1 MMVAGEASGDVYGAR
16 LAEKLKDLR
25 PDVDLVGLGGT
36 LMQAAGVRLLFN
48 PTGLSAVGLA
58 EALRS
63 ASALRGVFADTKH
76 ALSSERP
83 SCLVFIDFPEFNTR
97 LAGAAA
103 RLGLKSVYLFA
114 PTAWAWRRGRA
125 RRIARTVTKVASV
138 FPLEAQVYREAGAS
152 VEFVGHPLLDL
163 VKPAAAADRLAAR
176 AELGRGPGFGSG
188 PEPDPEAVVV
198 GLLPGSRAQ
207 EIRLLLPPML
217 EGAARIARA
226 KPGTRF
232 MLPLA
237 GTVPEGAVC
246 EAVAASGLP
255 VQIVQGQA
263 HRCMAAADALVV
275 ASGTATLEATIVGTP
290 MVVVY
295 RVSRSTWALGRILVR
310 IPYISWPNILA
321 GRRVVPELLQD
332 EARGETIAK
341 EVLRILDAPGYATR
355 MAEDLARAR
364 EALGSPGALERAAR
378 LVLEVA
384 GA

>member
-16 LAEKLKDLR
+16 LAEKLRDLR
-25 PDVDLVGLGGT
+25 PDVDLFGLGGT

-63 ASALRGVFADTKH
+63 ASALRGVLAEARR
-76 ALSSERP
+76 ALGSERP
-83 SCLVFIDFPEFNTR
+83 SCLVLIDFPEFNMR

-103 RLGLKSVYLFA
+103 RLGIKSVYLFA

-138 FPLEAQVYREAGAS
+138 FPLEAEVYREAGAD

-163 VKPAAAADRLAAR
+163 VDPAAAADRWAAR
-176 AELGRGPGFGSG
+176 AELGFEPGL
-188 PEPDPEAVVV
+188 ETVV

-207 EIRLLLPPML
+207 EIRLLLPTML
-217 EGAARIARA
+217 DGAARIAKAR
-226 KPGTRF
+226 PGVGF
-232 MLPLA
+232 ALPLA
-237 GTVPEGAVC
+237 ETVPEDAVR

-255 VQIVQGQA
+255 VRVVRGRA

-295 RVSRSTWALGRILVR
+295 RVSRSTWALGRLLVK

-332 EARGETIAK
+332 EARGETIAR
-341 EVLRILDAPGYATR
+341 EVLRILDAPGYAAR

>member
-1 MMVAGEASGDVYGAR
+1 MMVVAGEASGDVYGAR
-16 LAEKLKDLR
+16 LAEKLKVLR
-25 PDVDLVGLGGT
+25 PDVDLFGLGGT

-58 EALRS
+58 EAVRS
-63 ASALRGVFADTKH
+63 AAALRGVLAEARR

-83 SCLVFIDFPEFNTR
+83 SCLVLIDFPEFNMR

-103 RLGLKSVYLFA
+103 RLGIKSVYLFV

-125 RRIARTVTKVASV
+125 RRVARTVTKVASV
-138 FPLEAQVYREAGAS
+138 FPLEAKVYREAGAD
-152 VEFVGHPLLDL
+152 VEFIGHPLLDL
-163 VKPAAAADRLAAR
+163 VSPAAAAERRAAR
-176 AELGRGPGFGSG
+176 DELGFGPGL
-188 PEPDPEAVVV
+188 ETVATVV

-217 EGAARIARA
+217 DGAARIAKARPA
-226 KPGTRF
+226 VGF
-232 MLPLA
+232 VLPLVE
-237 GTVPEGAVC
+237 TVPEDAVR

-255 VQIVQGQA
+255 IRVVRGQA

-295 RVSRSTWALGRILVR
+295 RVSRSTAVLGRLLVK

-321 GRRVVPELLQD
+321 GKRIVPELLQE
-332 EARGETIAK
+332 EASGESIAR
-341 EVLRILDAPGYATR
+341 ETLRLLDDPARAGA
-355 MAEDLARAR
+355 MIEELARAR
-364 EALGSPGALERAAR
+364 AALGSPGALERAAR
-378 LVLEVA
+378 LVIEVA
-384 GA
+384 DA